1 MNGRLLGVRTFPGTV
16 EQVAEARR
24 HVRDLLDR
32 NGHRRAADDAEL
44 LTSECVTNAIRHTL
58 SGSKGG
64 EFAVKALDLGGS
76 VRIEVLD
83 QGGATTIPALRGTPD
98 SPTAVNG
105 RGLHLVEMLAEDWG
119 STPYGPGTITWFLIT
134 TEATSPTTRD
144 ADV

>member
-1 MNGRLLGVRTFPGTV
+1 MPG
-16 EQVAEARR
+16 QLARPVLR
-24 HVRDLLDR
+24 
-32 NGHRRAADDAEL
+32 GPRR
-44 LTSECVTNAIRHTL
+44 SNAPGLPDTL

-83 QGGATTIPALRGTPD
+83 QGGGTTIPALRGTPD

-119 STPYGPGTITWFLIT
+119 STPYGPGTITWFLVT
-134 TEATSPTTRD
+134 TEATSPTARD
-144 ADV
+144 ADA